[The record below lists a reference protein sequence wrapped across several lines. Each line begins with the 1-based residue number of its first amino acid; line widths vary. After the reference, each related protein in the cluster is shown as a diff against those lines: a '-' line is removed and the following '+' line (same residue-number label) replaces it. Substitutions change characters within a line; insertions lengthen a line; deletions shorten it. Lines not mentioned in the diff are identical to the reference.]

1 MLRSGTSIGANVNEG
16 LQGFSKKDFVAKL
29 SISLKEA
36 QETSYWLR
44 LLKETDYITV
54 DEFNSIHLT
63 LIEIIKILTS
73 ILKTSKNNL
82 IPNQN

>member
-1 MLRSGTSIGANVNEG
+1 MGANVNEG

-44 LLKETDYITV
+44 LLKETDYITE

-73 ILKTSKNNL
+73 ILKTSRNNL